1 MTPGILSNLA
11 RATQLASEHQCAG
24 FRFWM
29 VLNLLGSIWL
39 QNDADGVFIG
49 IDSVED
55 FLLEGDPDDGDAVLH
70 RGPSGQVTEIDHW
83 PVSIGTE
90 PLALL
95 SREIAL
101 VANTEHRCVL
111 LEAACFQ
118 LIAERHA
125 DLTELTDAAG
135 HMRQDGAGL
144 DALDF
149 PQPVHVD
156 LGAELRAAID
166 R

>member
-1 MTPGILSNLA
+1 
-11 RATQLASEHQCAG
+11 
-24 FRFWM
+24 M

-49 IDSVED
+49 IDCVED
-55 FLLEGDPDDGDAVLH
+55 FLLEGDPDDEDAALH

-83 PVSIGTE
+83 PISIGTE

-101 VANTEHRCVL
+101 VANAEHRSVL

-118 LIAERHA
+118 LIAERQG
-125 DLTELTDAAG
+125 DLTELTEAAVQ
-135 HMRQDGAGL
+135 MRQNGAGL

-149 PQPVHVD
+149 PRPVHVD
-156 LGAELRAAID
+156 LGPDLRAAMD